1 MGTPGAV
8 SAEGLTARLFAGLFT
23 DYDLITVDGATIA
36 VPKDGSIPVFT
47 GMTLSEIALQIASY
61 REAMSHGRT

>member
-1 MGTPGAV
+1 M
-8 SAEGLTARLFAGLFT
+8 SAPPELAARLFTALFT

-47 GMTLSEIALQIASY
+47 GTTLSEIALQIASY
-61 REAMSHGRT
+61 RGRG

>member
-1 MGTPGAV
+1 MSTPP
-8 SAEGLTARLFAGLFT
+8 GLAARLFSALFT

-47 GMTLSEIALQIASY
+47 GTTLSEIALQIGSY
-61 REAMSHGRT
+61 PGER

>member
-1 MGTPGAV
+1 V
-8 SAEGLTARLFAGLFT
+8 SAPPELAARLFTALFT

-47 GMTLSEIALQIASY
+47 GTTLSEIALQIASY
-61 REAMSHGRT
+61 RGRG